1 MWINHVLLGLLG
13 LLFGLSVASGSFALA
28 VKLGIVPAM
37 AERSSTASHIITY
50 ENTIILVGIFGN
62 IISVFTQIK
71 LPLGSVFLAVYGL
84 GAGIFTGCMVVALAE
99 IVDVFPIMFR
109 RVKLKIGLSWVVI
122 TLALGKLCGALYYF
136 INNMDE

>member
-37 AERSSTASHIITY
+37 AERSNTAKHIITY
-50 ENTIILVGIFGN
+50 ENAIILGGVCGN
-62 IISVFTQIK
+62 IVSVFTQIR
-71 LPLGSVFLAVYGL
+71 LPLGPVFLAVYGL

-99 IVDVFPIMFR
+99 IVNVFPIMFR
-109 RVKLKIGLSWVVI
+109 RVNLKMGLSWVVI
-122 TLALGKLCGALYYF
+122 TLALGKVCGALYYF
-136 INNMDE
+136 INDMDK

>member
-28 VKLGIVPAM
+28 VTLGIVPAM

-50 ENTIILVGIFGN
+50 ENTIILGGIFGN

-99 IVDVFPIMFR
+99 FVDV
-109 RVKLKIGLSWVVI
+109 
-122 TLALGKLCGALYYF
+122 CGAAGKAEL
-136 INNMDE
+136 IGKGGNKKETVGEERIVNEAEL